1 MMLAQELSERDHANH
16 RAISAEIPEQVP
28 AAAVLLSS
36 DEAHFHISG
45 AVKKNCFYVL
55 FRNIYDFFLDS
66 FFHFLYLFKMWEI
79 FMPHPVYICELW
91 NDCIEYFFIQ
101 YFYRQS
107 TTFIHNLFLKMC
119 MKVEMYESQAVDSYG
134 IRGVTFWL
142 LKLLK
147 SSPFMGNKQKS
158 CTNNYNTFMREI
170 NRR

>member
-1 MMLAQELSERDHANH
+1 
-16 RAISAEIPEQVP
+16 
-28 AAAVLLSS
+28 
-36 DEAHFHISG
+36 
-45 AVKKNCFYVL
+45 
-55 FRNIYDFFLDS
+55 
-66 FFHFLYLFKMWEI
+66 
-79 FMPHPVYICELW
+79 
-91 NDCIEYFFIQ
+91 
-101 YFYRQS
+101 
-107 TTFIHNLFLKMC
+107 